1 MLILGVFVFEE
12 AGVAHSGAIGDHY
25 SVSTQQ
31 TRCRRHITVALL
43 WLDWTFAV
51 AAAGSSAP
59 RAAVGRRWGRRARVA
74 HRSSV
79 PLEQHE
85 TRNLAPKRDRGGG

>member
-59 RAAVGRRWGRRARVA
+59 QSRRWPPLGAEGARSA
-74 HRSSV
+74 SV
-79 PLEQHE
+79 LRPAGA
-85 TRNLAPKRDRGGG
+85 T